1 MYLSKAER
9 LDVKHA
15 HYIQI
20 ISEHMKFNIS
30 EIGNEHMKCLELA
43 IVQCTHYII
52 YSIILY
58 TINICKL

>member
-1 MYLSKAER
+1 MYLDSAER

-20 ISEHMKFNIS
+20 ISVL
-30 EIGNEHMKCLELA
+30 GNEHTEWLELA
-43 IVQCTHYII
+43 IVQCTQYII